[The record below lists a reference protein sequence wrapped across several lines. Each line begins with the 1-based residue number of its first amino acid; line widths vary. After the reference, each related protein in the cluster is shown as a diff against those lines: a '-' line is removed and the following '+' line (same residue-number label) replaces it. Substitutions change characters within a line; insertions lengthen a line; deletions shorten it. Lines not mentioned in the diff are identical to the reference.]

1 MSIEERIQ
9 RYLSNHDGFTSK
21 AKDWIIVYQEVFSE
35 LSLARSREL
44 QIKSWKSKKAISK
57 LINDKK
63 I

>member
-9 RYLSNHDGFTSK
+9 KHISNHDGFTSK
-21 AKDWIIVYQEVFSE
+21 AKDWILVFQEVYSE

-44 QIKSWKSKKAISK
+44 QIKKWKSRKAISK